1 MRRREFITLLG
12 GAAATWPLVAHTQQ
26 PPMPVI
32 GFLNAASPGP
42 WASFVAAFRNG
53 LKESGYVEGQS
64 VVIEYRWAEGKY
76 DKLPEL
82 AADLVHRGVSVIA
95 ATGGSVSVLSAK
107 AATTTIPI
115 VFSTGIDPVRLG
127 LVASFNRP
135 GGNLTGVMLI
145 VSELGGKLLGLL
157 REMVPTATLIAVLLN
172 PNSPTTEVELNYIQ
186 QAARD
191 IKQEIHILHARD
203 EREIDAAF
211 ATMIQLGA
219 RALLVGTDPFFNS
232 RRDQLVALAARHRIP
247 AIYEEREYAAAGGL
261 MSYGTSFAEGYR
273 QVGLY
278 TGRILKGEKAAD
290 LPVVQAVKFEFV
302 INLKTAKAL
311 GLDVPLQLQQR
322 ADEVIE

>member
-1 MRRREFITLLG
+1 MQRRKFITLLG
-12 GAAATWPLVAHTQQ
+12 GAAAAWPLIAHAQQ
-26 PPMPVI
+26 PSMPVV

-42 WASFVAAFRNG
+42 WASLVAAFRNG

-64 VVIEYRWAEGKY
+64 VAIEYRWAEGKY

-82 AADLVHRGVSVIA
+82 AADLVRRGVSVIV

-115 VFSTGIDPVRLG
+115 VFSTGIDPVGLG
-127 LVASFNRP
+127 LVASLNRP
-135 GGNLTGVMLI
+135 GGNLTGVMLL

-157 REMVPTATLIAVLLN
+157 REIVPTGTLIAVLLN
-172 PNSPTTEVELNYIQ
+172 PNSPTAEYELNYIQ
-186 QAARD
+186 QAARN

-219 RALLVGTDPFFNS
+219 GALLVGTDPFFNS

-278 TGRILKGEKAAD
+278 TGRILKGEKPAD
-290 LPVVQAVKFEFV
+290 LPIVQAAKFEMV
-302 INLKTAKAL
+302 INLKAAKSL
-311 GLDVPLQLQQR
+311 GFTVPFGILNA